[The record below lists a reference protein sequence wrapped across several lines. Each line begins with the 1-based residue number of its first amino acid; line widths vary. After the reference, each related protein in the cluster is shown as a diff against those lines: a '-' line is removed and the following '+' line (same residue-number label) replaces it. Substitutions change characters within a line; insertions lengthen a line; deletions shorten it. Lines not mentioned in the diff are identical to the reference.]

1 MYFCTESY
9 IISKVYDKFCV
20 SKFPITGEDFN
31 PKLPGNVTLYDG
43 KKVARIPIAAKLDTL
58 LEDNE
63 SFEVI
68 ASPPSDSGLSCKTN
82 VTIIDNSKLWN

>member
-1 MYFCTESY
+1 MC
-9 IISKVYDKFCV
+9 IKIS
-20 SKFPITGEDFN
+20 ITDEDFER
-31 PKLPGNVTLYDG
+31 KLPRNVTLHGG
-43 KKVARIPIAAKLDTL
+43 KKVARIPIATKLDTL

-63 SFEVI
+63 RFEVI

>member
-1 MYFCTESY
+1 MC
-9 IISKVYDKFCV
+9 IKIS
-20 SKFPITGEDFN
+20 ITDEDFH
-31 PKLPGNVTLYDG
+31 PKLPGNVTLYGG
-43 KKVARIPIAAKLDTL
+43 KKVARIPIDTELDTS

-68 ASPPSDSGLSCKTN
+68 ATPPSDSGLSCKTN